1 MKSLLI
7 IGHPFSGLESIE
19 TILQQHRMSEAN
31 PSRVQQ
37 LTPSEVGN
45 KILQA
50 ESNSM
55 GINGSNIQQVTTS
68 KIWNE
73 LALDLFLA
81 NTKQDFWG
89 WSDTQS
95 IFLLNYWRSIEPNL
109 KYLLVYNSPET
120 SLTSAFQDQYID
132 KAELELAAKKWGN
145 YNKELISFYYNNP
158 DNCLLVHADQVNNN
172 ITQFINLISTFIGIN
187 FKQKPLQSTRDVN
200 KSHQLNYFFAHNAI
214 QHFPSVNESFEE
226 LQSTADLPL
235 LEEESDINK
244 CLQTWNNLQKIRQ
257 HQKVKTNKQFDMM
270 KATEDDNELIT
281 YQINQLQEELDN
293 YYLANDELEY
303 KNLNKTEENELVIL
317 QLHQLQEELESY
329 YIDNEKLIQNTQG
342 AKLPKKEYHGAAN
355 RIKERLSYQLGTTML
370 RESKSI
376 GGWVRMPLELL
387 RVSKH
392 FNQEKPQREARMLPP
407 ISEYQDILEAEKVKQ
422 HLSYRLGK
430 TMITHSK
437 TPIGWVILPWKLHQ
451 EIHDFNKNGN
461 GKK

>member
-1 MKSLLI
+1 MKPLLI
-7 IGHPFSGLESIE
+7 IGHPLSGLESIE
-19 TILQQHRMSEAN
+19 TILQQHGMSEAK
-31 PSRVQQ
+31 PSRIQQ
-37 LTPSEVGN
+37 LTPSEVSN

-50 ESNSM
+50 
-55 GINGSNIQQVTTS
+55 GSNNIGFEKSNFHQVSAS

-120 SLTSAFQDQYID
+120 SLTSLFQGRSIN
-132 KAELELAAKKWGN
+132 KAELKLAADKWEN
-145 YNKELISFYYNNP
+145 YNKELISFHYNNP
-158 DNCLLVHADQVNNN
+158 DNCLLVHAGEANKN
-172 ITQFINLISTFIGIN
+172 ITQFINLISTFIGMN
-187 FKQKPLQSTRDVN
+187 FKQKSSLSTRDTN
-200 KSHQLNYFFAHNAI
+200 ESHPLNSFFAHNAV
-214 QHFPSVNESFEE
+214 QHFPFVHESFEE
-226 LQSTADLPL
+226 LQSIANLPL
-235 LEEESDINK
+235 LDEESDIIK
-244 CLQTWNNLQKIRQ
+244 CLHTWNHFQEV
-257 HQKVKTNKQFDMM
+257 HQQQIVKTNKQLDTI
-270 KATEDDNELIT
+270 KATKNDNELII

-303 KNLNKTEENELVIL
+303 NNLENSKENELVIL
-317 QLHQLQEELESY
+317 QLHQLQEELENY
-329 YIDNEKLIQNTQG
+329 YIENKKLIKSTQG
-342 AKLPKKEYHGAAN
+342 AKSSQKTYHGAAN
-355 RIKERLSYQLGTTML
+355 RIKERLSYQLGKTML

-376 GGWVRMPLELL
+376 GGWIRMPLALL
-387 RVSKH
+387 KASKQ

-407 ISEYQDILEAEKVKQ
+407 ISEYQDIIEAEKTKQ

-437 TPIGWVILPWKLHQ
+437 TPVGWILLPWKLHQ

-461 GKK
+461 GRK